1 MALETGNYIN
11 DLVETYPTATDT
23 ISEGDGHLQL
33 IKKVLKQSF
42 AGVDRVSEYIYVHTS
57 APTLEVGKGR
67 LWLDT
72 STTPNLLKICNAA
85 GPPATFIKL
94 PISATVS
101 YKLMGNDSVGWVL
114 PTADGTANYPLTTTG
129 SNVLAFAQ
137 IATAA
142 IADDAVTTAKIV
154 NDAVTTAKII
164 NNAVDGTKIA
174 MGSDAAGDVLYHNG
188 TDYVRLGKP
197 STPKGEILSFNTS
210 AVAPS
215 WVLGSG
221 FYASASSGTS
231 CASGAETRINFDTEA
246 YDINGDYAN
255 PTWTPAKGYYS
266 IHALVC
272 VATPSGLESY
282 SKSLLVI
289 LYKNGVKV
297 YEGDQEMMRY
307 NSDGTVSS
315 AITVNVYSS
324 GSDTWE
330 IYLYQNS
337 GSTITS
343 QAGNI
348 ARFTGARLPIGDS
361 T

>member
-1 MALETGNYIN
+1 MGIETGNYIN
-11 DLVETYPTATDT
+11 DLDADWPLATDNV
-23 ISEGDGHLQL
+23 SDGDNHLRL
-33 IKKVLKQSF
+33 IKKVLKASF
-42 AGVDRVSEYIYVHTS
+42 PGVDRVSEYITVSTT
-57 APTLEVGKGR
+57 APTVSVGIGR

-72 STTPNLLKICNAA
+72 SGTPNLLKICDAVS
-85 GPPATFIKL
+85 PSVTFKKL
-94 PISATVS
+94 PISATVD
-101 YKLMGNDSVGWVL
+101 YKLMGNDTVGWVL

-137 IATAA
+137 IDTAA
-142 IADDAVTTAKIV
+142 IAD
-154 NDAVTTAKII
+154 
-164 NNAVDGTKIA
+164 NAVDGAKIA

-188 TDYVRLGKP
+188 TDYVRLAKP
-197 STPKGEILSFNTS
+197 ATPKGEILSFNTS

-231 CASGAETRINFDTEA
+231 CADGAETKILFATEA
-246 YDINGDYAN
+246 YDINGDYADSK
-255 PTWTPAKGYYS
+255 WTPAKGYYS

-282 SKSLLVI
+282 SKSLLCI
-289 LYKNGVKV
+289 LYKNGSKV

-307 NSDGTVSS
+307 DSDGTVSS

-324 GSDTWE
+324 GSDYWE

-343 QAGNI
+343 EAGNI

-361 T
+361 TPA

>member
-11 DLVETYPTATDT
+11 DLNETYPTATDT

-57 APTLEVGKGR
+57 APTVDVGKGR

-72 STTPNLLKICNAA
+72 STTPNLLKIYDGSN
-85 GPPATFIKL
+85 FKKL
-94 PISATVS
+94 PISATID
-101 YKLMGNDSVGWVL
+101 YKLMGNDTVGWVL

-142 IADDAVTTAKIV
+142 IAD
-154 NDAVTTAKII
+154 
-164 NNAVDGTKIA
+164 NAVDGAKIA

-188 TDYVRLGKP
+188 TDYVRLAKP
-197 STPKGEILSFNTS
+197 GTPKGEILSFNTS

-231 CASGAETRINFDTEA
+231 CASGSETRIAFATEA
-246 YDINGDYAN
+246 YDINGDYAT
-255 PTWTPAKGYYS
+255 PTWTPAKGHYL
-266 IHALVC
+266 IHSMISLQTPAAL
-272 VATPSGLESY
+272 SSY
-282 SKSLLVI
+282 SKSLITI
-289 LYKNGVKV
+289 LYKNGAKV
-297 YEGDQEMMRY
+297 YEGDQTMMRY
-307 NSDGTVSS
+307 NSTSTVSS
-315 AITVNVYSS
+315 SITASVYSS
-324 GSDTWE
+324 GSDYWE
-330 IYLYQNS
+330 IYVYQNS
-337 GSTITS
+337 GSTITTD
-343 QAGNI
+343 AGNTD
-348 ARFTGARLPIGDS
+348 RFLGTALPIGDS

>member
-11 DLVETYPTATDT
+11 DLNQTYPTATDT

-42 AGVDRVSEYIYVHTS
+42 AGVDRASEYIYVHTS
-57 APTLEVGKGR
+57 APTVDVGKGR

-72 STTPNLLKICNAA
+72 STTPNLLKICDAV

-101 YKLMGNDSVGWVL
+101 YKLMGNDTVGWVL

-154 NDAVTTAKII
+154 N
-164 NNAVDGTKIA
+164 NAVDGTKIA

-197 STPKGEILSFNTS
+197 STPKGEILSFKTS

-231 CASGAETRINFDTEA
+231 CASGSETRIAFATEA
-246 YDINGDYAN
+246 YDINGDYAT
-255 PTWTPAKGYYS
+255 PTWTPAKGHYL
-266 IHALVC
+266 IHSMISLQ
-272 VATPSGLESY
+272 TPAGLSSY
-282 SKSLLVI
+282 SKSLI
-289 LYKNGVKV
+289 TNLYKNGSKV
-297 YEGDQEMMRY
+297 YEGDQTEMRY
-307 NSDGTVSS
+307 NSTSTVSS
-315 AITVNVYSS
+315 SVTATVYSS
-324 GSDTWE
+324 GSDYWE
-330 IYLYQNS
+330 IYVYQNS
-337 GSTITS
+337 GSTITTD
-343 QAGNI
+343 AGNTD
-348 ARFTGARLPIGDS
+348 RFLGTALPIGDS

>member
-1 MALETGNYIN
+1 MGIETGNYIN
-11 DLVETYPTATDT
+11 DLDADWPLATDNV
-23 ISEGDGHLQL
+23 SDGDNHLRL
-33 IKKVLKQSF
+33 IKKVIKASF
-42 AGVDRVSEYIYVHTS
+42 PGVDRVSEYIYVNTS
-57 APTLEVGKGR
+57 APTVSVGKGR

-72 STTPNLLKICNAA
+72 STTPNLLKIYDGSA
-85 GPPATFIKL
+85 FKKL
-94 PISATVS
+94 PISATVD
-101 YKLMGNDSVGWVL
+101 YKLMGNDTVGWVL

-137 IATAA
+137 IDTAA
-142 IADDAVTTAKIV
+142 IAD
-154 NDAVTTAKII
+154 
-164 NNAVDGTKIA
+164 NAVDGAKIA

-188 TDYVRLGKP
+188 TDYVRLAKP
-197 STPKGEILSFNTS
+197 ATPKGEILSFNTS

-231 CASGAETRINFDTEA
+231 CASGSETKIAFATEA
-246 YDINGDYAN
+246 YDINGDYADSK
-255 PTWTPAKGYYS
+255 WTPAKGYYI

-272 VATPSGLESY
+272 VATPAALSSY
-282 SKSLLVI
+282 SKSLLCN
-289 LYKNGVKV
+289 LYKNGAKV

-307 NSDGTVSS
+307 NSTGTVSS
-315 AITVNVYSS
+315 AVTATVYSS
-324 GSDTWE
+324 GSDYWE

-348 ARFTGARLPIGDS
+348 ARFTGAALPIGDS

>member
-1 MALETGNYIN
+1 MALETGNYLN
-11 DLVETYPTATDT
+11 DLNETYPTATDT

-42 AGVDRVSEYIYVHTS
+42 AGVDRASEYIYVHTS
-57 APTLEVGKGR
+57 APTVDVGKGR

-72 STTPNLLKICNAA
+72 STTPNLLKIYDGSN
-85 GPPATFIKL
+85 FKKL
-94 PISATVS
+94 PISATID
-101 YKLMGNDSVGWVL
+101 YKLMGNDTVGWVL

-142 IADDAVTTAKIV
+142 IAD
-154 NDAVTTAKII
+154 
-164 NNAVDGTKIA
+164 NAVDGAKIA

-188 TDYVRLGKP
+188 TDYVRLAKP
-197 STPKGEILSFNTS
+197 GTPKGEILSFNTS

-231 CASGAETRINFDTEA
+231 CASGSETRIAFATEA
-246 YDINGDYAN
+246 YDINGDYAT
-255 PTWTPAKGYYS
+255 PTWTPAKGHYI
-266 IHALVC
+266 IHALVS
-272 VATPSGLESY
+272 VACPAGLASY
-282 SKSLLVI
+282 SKSLLCN
-289 LYKNGVKV
+289 LYKNGSKV

-307 NSDGTVSS
+307 NSTSTVSS
-315 AITVNVYSS
+315 AVTATVYSS
-324 GSDTWE
+324 GSDYWE

-343 QAGNI
+343 EAGNV
-348 ARFTGARLPIGDS
+348 ARFTGAALPIGDS

>member
-1 MALETGNYIN
+1 MALETGNFIN
-11 DLVETYPTATDT
+11 DLNQTYPTATDT

-42 AGVDRVSEYIYVHTS
+42 AGVDRASEYIYVHTS
-57 APTLEVGKGR
+57 APTVDVGKGR

-94 PISATVS
+94 PISATID
-101 YKLMGNDSVGWVL
+101 YKLMGNDTVGWVL

-137 IATAA
+137 IATAS
-142 IADDAVTTAKIV
+142 IA
-154 NDAVTTAKII
+154 

-197 STPKGEILSFNTS
+197 STPKGEILSFKTS

-231 CASGAETRINFDTEA
+231 CASGSETRIAFATEA
-246 YDINGDYAN
+246 YDINGDYAT
-255 PTWTPAKGYYS
+255 PTWTPAKGYYI
-266 IHALVC
+266 IHALVS
-272 VATPSGLESY
+272 VACPAGLASY
-282 SKSLLVI
+282 SKSLLCN
-289 LYKNGVKV
+289 LYKNGSKA

-307 NSDGTVSS
+307 NSTSTVSS
-315 AITVNVYSS
+315 AITATVYSS
-324 GSDTWE
+324 GSDYWE

-343 QAGNI
+343 EAGNI
-348 ARFTGARLPIGDS
+348 ARFTGAALPTGDS

>member
-11 DLVETYPTATDT
+11 DLNQTYPTATDT

-42 AGVDRVSEYIYVHTS
+42 AGVDRASEYIYVHTS
-57 APTLEVGKGR
+57 APTVDVGKGR

-72 STTPNLLKICNAA
+72 STTPNLLKIYDGSN
-85 GPPATFIKL
+85 FKKL
-94 PISATVS
+94 PISATID
-101 YKLMGNDSVGWVL
+101 YKLMGNDTVGWVL

-137 IATAA
+137 LASAA
-142 IADDAVTTAKIV
+142 IADDAVTT
-154 NDAVTTAKII
+154 DKII

-188 TDYVRLGKP
+188 TDYVRLAKP
-197 STPKGEILSFNTS
+197 GTPKGEILSFNTS

-231 CASGAETRINFDTEA
+231 IPSGSETRIDFATEA

-255 PTWTPAKGYYS
+255 PTWTPAKGHYL
-266 IHALVC
+266 IHAMVSLQ
-272 VATPSGLESY
+272 TPAGLSSY
-282 SKSLLVI
+282 DKSLIVTI
-289 LYKNGVKV
+289 YKDGSKE
-297 YEGDQEMMRY
+297 YEGDQTMMRY
-307 NSDGTVSS
+307 DSTNTISSSITAAVYSDGTDAWDIRV
-315 AITVNVYSS
+315 
-324 GSDTWE
+324 
-330 IYLYQNS
+330 YQNS
-337 GSTITS
+337 GSTIS
-343 QAGNI
+343 NDAGNTD
-348 ARFTGARLPIGDS
+348 RFLGAALPIGDS